1 MRSIDEQLLRIHQID
16 RGRPRKR
23 VVILGAGVAGL
34 VAAYEL
40 QKLGHQ
46 VEVLEGSGRVGGRVR
61 THRFSDGHN
70 QYNELGA
77 MRIPASHDYTRHYI
91 SACNLKLRP
100 FVTAHKNLKCF
111 YDIRGIQTRMDNASK
126 TLFPQFSLSPAER
139 RLANAAVAPAILGS
153 HFSDA
158 ILSLTA
164 DEEGD
169 LFAFRSATSHAL
181 QLDSQSLLDFLQQ
194 RLRGSDTLE
203 LIGSTTGLEML
214 WNKSIA
220 MFLRD
225 EIVNT
230 GDGLEEIDGGMD
242 LLPTGLAKLIPANP
256 IRLNTEVTAIH
267 WEGDQGRILLKSE
280 KHEPSE
286 IQPTHVIC
294 TIPFP
299 VLRRLDLAGFSPNKM
314 KAIRNLTYASSTKVL
329 IHCKRRFWEQSP
341 YGIVGGASL
350 SDQIIRS
357 TYYPSDN
364 APTTGPARV
373 ASHAKGIATAYS
385 SESQTVARDPEISNG
400 PGVLLGSYCWGA
412 DARRLGAMSAN
423 ERAECVIDKIARF
436 HPEVRNFADD
446 HASMSWDDNKWA
458 GGAFSFLD
466 PSDQVRYLAAAC
478 QPEGNFHFAGEH
490 CSTDQAWIQG
500 AAMSALRAV
509 EEIASK

>member
-1 MRSIDEQLLRIHQID
+1 
-16 RGRPRKR
+16 
-23 VVILGAGVAGL
+23 
-34 VAAYEL
+34 
-40 QKLGHQ
+40 
-46 VEVLEGSGRVGGRVR
+46 
-61 THRFSDGHN
+61 
-70 QYNELGA
+70 
-77 MRIPASHDYTRHYI
+77 
-91 SACNLKLRP
+91 
-100 FVTAHKNLKCF
+100 
-111 YDIRGIQTRMDNASK
+111 
-126 TLFPQFSLSPAER
+126 
-139 RLANAAVAPAILGS
+139 
-153 HFSDA
+153 
-158 ILSLTA
+158 
-164 DEEGD
+164 
-169 LFAFRSATSHAL
+169 
-181 QLDSQSLLDFLQQ
+181 
-194 RLRGSDTLE
+194 
-203 LIGSTTGLEML
+203 ML
-214 WNKSIA
+214 WDKSIA

-225 EIVNT
+225 EIVGT

-280 KHEPSE
+280 KHELSE

-299 VLRRLDLAGFSPNKM
+299 VLRRLELAGFSPNKM

-329 IHCKRRFWEQSP
+329 IHCKRRFWEQPP

-364 APTTGPARV
+364 APVPGLALV

-385 SESQTVARDPEISNG
+385 LESQTVARDPEISNG

-412 DARRLGAMSAN
+412 DARRLGVMSAN
-423 ERAECVIDKIARF
+423 ERAACVIDKIARF
-436 HPEVRNFADD
+436 HPEVRDFADD

-466 PSDQVRYLAAAC
+466 PSDQARYLAAGC

-509 EEIASK
+509 EEIAYK

>member
-1 MRSIDEQLLRIHQID
+1 MRPIDEQLQRIRQTD
-16 RGRPRKR
+16 RDRSRKR

-40 QKLGHQ
+40 HKLGHA
-46 VEVLEGSGRVGGRVR
+46 VEVIEGSGRVGGRVR
-61 THRFSDGHN
+61 THRFKDD

-91 SACNLKLRP
+91 SVCNLKLRP
-100 FVTAHKNLKCF
+100 FVTAHKNLRCF
-111 YDIRGIQTRMDNASK
+111 YDIRGIQTRIEDASK
-126 TLFPQFSLSPAER
+126 TLFPQLSLSPAER

-153 HFSDA
+153 HFSEA
-158 ILSLTA
+158 ILNLTED
-164 DEEGD
+164 DERD
-169 LFAFRSATSHAL
+169 LFTFRPSTLRAL

-214 WNKSIA
+214 WNKSMA

-225 EIVNT
+225 EIIGT
-230 GDGLEEIDGGMD
+230 GDGLEEIEGGMD

-256 IRLNTEVTAIH
+256 IRLNTEVIAIH
-267 WEGDQGRILLKSE
+267 WEGNKGKILLSSD
-280 KHEPSE
+280 KHEPIE

-299 VLRRLDLAGFSPNKM
+299 VLRRLDLAGFTSDKM
-314 KAIRNLTYASSTKVL
+314 RAIRNLTYASSTKVL

-341 YGIVGGASL
+341 YDIVGGATL

-364 APTTGPARV
+364 APVPGPPVV
-373 ASHAKGIATAYS
+373 ASHAKGVLTAYS
-385 SESQTVARDPEISNG
+385 LEGRTVARNPEISNG

-412 DARRLGAMSAN
+412 DARRLGGMSAN
-423 ERAECVIDKIARF
+423 ERAACVIDKIARF
-436 HPEVRNFADD
+436 HPEIRDFADD

-458 GGAFSFLD
+458 GGAFSFLE
-466 PSDQVRYLAAAC
+466 PSDQARYLGAAC
-478 QPEGNFHFAGEH
+478 QSEGDFHFAGEH

-509 EEIASK
+509 EEIVSK